1 MTRPSCSTLPNSVWC
16 VGLLTPVWC
25 LRFAIV
31 QKRQPE
37 PIDAGY
43 VASLHALGR
52 RCGLDHIGIA
62 PAAVMERARDA
73 LVSRKQAGL
82 SDSMEFTYRNPDRST
97 DPMRAVGGAKAMV
110 VAARSYVLAEPPL
123 PEGPYASVARYAWVD
138 HYEPLRFGL
147 QNIVSKLRADGYRAV
162 AFADDNS
169 VVDREAAW
177 LAGLGWF
184 GKNANVLLP
193 GSGSFF
199 VLGSVIT
206 DAPLPVAL
214 EPVADGCGTCRRC
227 IDGCPTAAIVAPG
240 VVDAGRCLAWLLQ
253 RPGVFPRQFRV
264 ALGNR
269 IYGCDECQVV
279 CPPTVRFE
287 RRKPVNE
294 SRHVQAYVS
303 LVELLEATDDELLQ
317 SYGRWYLADRNPIWL
332 RRNALIALG
341 NAGSADDAR
350 VVVLL
355 ARYLGHGEPMLRAH
369 AVWAA
374 AQLGCHHMLP
384 ATDADPIVADEL
396 ESVRS

>member
-1 MTRPSCSTLPNSVWC
+1 
-16 VGLLTPVWC
+16 
-25 LRFAIV
+25 V

>member
-1 MTRPSCSTLPNSVWC
+1 MPE
-16 VGLLTPVWC
+16 WC

-31 QKRQPE
+31 QP
-37 PIDAGY
+37 PAPDY
-43 VASLHALGR
+43 LASLIALGHK
-52 RCGLDHIGIA
+52 CGLDHIGVA
-62 PAAVMERARDA
+62 PAAVMQRARDS
-73 LVSRKQAGL
+73 LRERKQAGL
-82 SDSMEFTYRNPDRST
+82 HDSMQFTYRNPERST
-97 DPMRAVGGAKAMV
+97 DPGAAVAGARSMI
-110 VAARSYVLAEPPL
+110 VAARSYVLEAPPT
-123 PEGPYASVARYAWVD
+123 PDGPYGAVARYAWVD

-147 QNIVSKLRADGYRAV
+147 QNIVRRLRADGHKAV

-184 GKNANVLLP
+184 GKNANVLVP

-206 DAPLPVAL
+206 TAELPVAA
-214 EPVADGCGTCRRC
+214 EPVADGCGTCQRC

-253 RPGVFPRQFRV
+253 RPGVFPAEFRV

-269 IYGCDECQVV
+269 IYGCDECQTV

-287 RRKPVNE
+287 RRGPVNQND
-294 SRHVQAYVS
+294 HIQACVP
-303 LVELLEATDDELLQ
+303 LIDLLDADDSTVLDR
-317 SYGRWYLADRNPIWL
+317 YGRWYLADRNPIWL

-341 NAGSADDAR
+341 NCAGAADADVRR
-350 VVVLL
+350 VLNHYL
-355 ARYLGHGEPMLRAH
+355 AHADPILRAH

-374 AQLGCHHMLP
+374 ARLGLHDMLP
-384 ATDADPIVADEL
+384 HTDTDPLVIAELATVVSVAAHGA
-396 ESVRS
+396 S